1 MMNKRNKKDNLIH
14 ARTCVYNT
22 NYHFVWSTK
31 YRKAILTGEVEKRLE
46 HILNQVAIDKG
57 FTIQTMEIMSD
68 HLHLFVTAHPK
79 VAPSYIVKMCKGIS
93 GRLLL
98 KEFSNL
104 REQLYKGH
112 LWNPSYY
119 VETVGSISEEAVKKY
134 IQNQKE

>member
-1 MMNKRNKKDNLIH
+1 MNKRNEENNLIH
-14 ARTCVYNT
+14 ARTCVYNV
-22 NYHFVWSTK
+22 NYHIVWSTK
-31 YRKAILTGEVEKRLE
+31 YRKAVLIKEVEKRLKE
-46 HILNQVAIDKG
+46 ILQKTASEKE
-57 FTIQTMEIMSD
+57 FLIQTMEIMPD
-68 HLHLFVTAHPK
+68 HLHLFITAHPK

-98 KEFSNL
+98 KEFPNL